1 MNNNIVNTQR
11 MLQLIGRGLLG
22 LYFIVPG
29 IRKITDFCE
38 MSEYMSAHNV
48 PLIPVLNDV
57 KRDDA

>member
-1 MNNNIVNTQR
+1 
-11 MLQLIGRGLLG
+11 MLQLIGCGLLG

-29 IRKITDFCE
+29 IRKITDFGE

-48 PLIPVLNDV
+48 SLIPVLNDV